1 MSVTSIVLPSLSSK
15 LFFPTVSPLAVDL
28 RGLIV
33 FTMPTRVSLCSYLF
47 FMQCRYFVYFLR
59 FAMPVG
65 CFCNEMF
72 NQMANCS
79 MKYFSRSYNPRL
91 LMCQVSTI
99 HVCLCVRCL
108 QSTFAY
114 VSGVLWP
121 INVNLADHQL
131 GESVTV
137 VWKHPPCHQTNY
149 ISGFV
154 VAYRKSTGTNCNSSS
169 PGE

>member
-99 HVCLCVRCL
+99 HVCLCVRCIVAHQCKSCRSSAWWECHCRVETSSMSPDEL
-108 QSTFAY
+108 YIWLCRRVQK
-114 VSGVLWP
+114 
-121 INVNLADHQL
+121 VN
-131 GESVTV
+131 
-137 VWKHPPCHQTNY
+137 WN
-149 ISGFV
+149 
-154 VAYRKSTGTNCNSSS
+154 
-169 PGE
+169 